1 MAILSEVEEDQTP
14 TNPSPS
20 SETVKPDKKEEEAEN
35 KDVEAAA
42 AADEKKTEGKRA
54 PNKGNGLDMDT
65 YSWGQS
71 LQEVTINVTVP
82 AGTKSRFVVYELKK
96 NHLKVGLKGQPPII
110 DILVTSNQIVY
121 LQGELFQSVK
131 VEDCFWS
138 LEDQKSISILL
149 TKQNQMDWWKCL
161 VKGDPEI
168 DTQKVEPETSKLS
181 DLDLETRSTVEK
193 MMFDQRQ
200 KSMGLPTSEEMQKQ
214 DLLKQFMAQ
223 HPEMDFSGA
232 KLA

>member
-20 SETVKPDKKEEEAEN
+20 SETVKPENKEE
-35 KDVEAAA
+35 VAAA
-42 AADEKKTEGKRA
+42 AADEKKTDGKRA

-96 NHLKVGLKGQPPII
+96 NHLKVGLKGQSPII
-110 DILVTSNQIVY
+110 D
-121 LQGELFQSVK
+121 GELFQSVK